1 MRRFLVLFLILLFPL
16 NVLALS
22 MSASVAHAGES
33 AESVRIA
40 DAFAGASHG
49 DVDPDEP
56 PSVADL
62 HDILHHEPSLRPG
75 GPPAGAVPPHAVA
88 RYSHAPPPP
97 LKPPCT
103 A

>member
-22 MSASVAHAGES
+22 MSVSVEHAGES
-33 AESVRIA
+33 TAMVLEA
-40 DAFAGASHG
+40 DAFAGDRHG

-62 HDILHHEPSLRPG
+62 HDILHHEPSLRPA
-75 GPPAGAVPPHAVA
+75 GPPDGAVPPHPPA